1 MEIGLYFLLAHAL
14 LGDISKKAFFRLV
27 PVNLGKCFI
36 LPILRHKGAEKGD
49 DLSHQLSGDLRQSR
63 GKPGSD
69 LREIHHILFGGD
81 KLALLHLAKLIDPA
95 VVGGDQAD
103 DLIRG
108 ASLFQGAEFPLISG
122 IPLGFHFHLRL
133 YIAARVFVLRF
144 LEGVEKFAGAFDHL
158 LHGNDCGTLGVFDL
172 LADTAVFHTP
182 GYPFAFLQIGKIIG
196 LADAQ
201 FLKGHGRIV
210 DLLFHA
216 LVVKYRRL
224 FQQAFLGILR
234 CFLLKG
240 RGNGILRRR
249 LGWCLGRPIA
259 DGCGCRLGCCS
270 NCRCDFRHHRCRR
283 RRNALYCCR
292 RRKWVSLR
300 CSAAVSKNCADVQ
313 SFFFGDLLKG
323 PRAVSGFTHSKLLL
337 SILGQKKT
345 AITPMSNYGFIL
357 VLITFQVV

>member
-1 MEIGLYFLLAHAL
+1 MEIGFYFLLAYAL
-14 LGDISKKAFFRLV
+14 LGDVGKKAFFRLV

-36 LPILRHKGAEKGD
+36 LPMIRHKGTEKGD
-49 DLSHQLSGDLRQSR
+49 DLSHQLGGDLRQSR

-108 ASLFQGAEFPLISG
+108 AGLFQGAEFPLISG
-122 IPLGFHFHLRL
+122 IPLGFHFHLGL
-133 YIAARVFVLRF
+133 YIAARGFVLRF

-196 LADAQ
+196 LTDAQ
-201 FLKGHGRIV
+201 LLKGHGGIV
-210 DLLFHA
+210 DFLFHT
-216 LVVKYRRL
+216 LVVEYRRL
-224 FQQAFLGILR
+224 LQQALLGILR
-234 CFLLKG
+234 CFLLK
-240 RGNGILRRR
+240 RCGNGILRRR

-259 DGCGCRLGCCS
+259 NGCGCRLGCCS
-270 NCRCDFRHHRCRR
+270 DCRCDFRHHGCWGLWKALYCRR
-283 RRNALYCCR
+283 RR
-292 RRKWVSLR
+292 KWISLR
-300 CSAAVSKNCADVQ
+300 RSAAVSKNRADIQ

-323 PRAVSGFTHSKLLL
+323 PRAVAGFTHSKLLL
-337 SILGQKKT
+337 SIWGQKKA
-345 AITPMSNYGFIL
+345 AITPMSNYGFVL
-357 VLITFQVV
+357 VLITFQAV